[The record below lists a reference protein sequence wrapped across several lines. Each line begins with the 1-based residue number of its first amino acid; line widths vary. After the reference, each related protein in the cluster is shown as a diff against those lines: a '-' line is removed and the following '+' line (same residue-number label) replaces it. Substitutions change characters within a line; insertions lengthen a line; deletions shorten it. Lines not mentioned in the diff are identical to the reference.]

1 MDNPELQ
8 PFAEPL
14 QAVQQLIQHYN
25 QQGIVIGGVAASL
38 PGKPRFTADI
48 DLVLLLRVDDLPELI
63 RTIQQMGLSPRIADA
78 ENFARK
84 HRVLLL
90 VHEKSQINVDI
101 SLGVLP
107 FEAEAVA
114 RSQVQKIGDL
124 VLRLPTASDLII
136 LKAIAHRP
144 KDLLDIRGI
153 IESNSDLDHDRIHD
167 WVTQFAELLELPELW
182 DDIAGWFKQV

>member
-1 MDNPELQ
+1 MNETTLQ

-14 QAVQQLIQHYN
+14 KAVQQLLQAYH
-25 QQGIVIGGVAASL
+25 QQGIVSDGVAASL
-38 PGKPRFTADI
+38 LGKPRFTADI
-48 DLVLLLRVDDLPELI
+48 DLVLLLSVDDLPALI
-63 RTIQQMGLSPRIADA
+63 QTAKQVGLHPRIADA

-90 VHEKSQINVDI
+90 VHEQSQINVDI

-107 FEAEAVA
+107 FEIEAVE
-114 RSQVQKIGDL
+114 RSQVQEIGDL
-124 VLRLPTASDLII
+124 LIRLPTASDLII

-144 KDLLDIRGI
+144 KDLLDIQGV
-153 IESNSDLDHDRIHD
+153 IESNSNLDRERIKS

-182 DDIAGWFKQV
+182 DDIAGWLNDE

>member
-1 MDNPELQ
+1 MNTSDLQ

-14 QAVQQLIQHYN
+14 QAIQQLIEHYN

-38 PGKPRFTADI
+38 LGKPRFTADI
-48 DLVLLLRVDDLPELI
+48 DLVLLLSVENLPELI
-63 RTIQQMGLSPRIADA
+63 RRAAQIGLSSRITDA

-107 FEAEAVA
+107 FEIEAVE
-114 RSQVQKIGDL
+114 RSQVHQIGNL
-124 VLRLPTASDLII
+124 TIRLPTASDLII

-144 KDLLDIRGI
+144 KDLLDIQGI
-153 IESNSDLDHDRIHD
+153 IESNPNLDRTRIQF
-167 WVTQFAELLELPELW
+167 WVTQFAELLETPELW
-182 DDIAGWFKQV
+182 DDIAGWLK